1 MLKVARTTEK
11 KGSNM
16 TNELQIFENKQF
28 GQVRAIM
35 KDGEPWFVAKDVCQ
49 VFGDTNHNR
58 SVGRVDEDD
67 KCTVSVVD
75 ALGRTQQATA
85 VNESGLYTLLF
96 AMQPQKANNDGVSD
110 AYPILVQERIAR
122 LREFKRWITH
132 EVIPSIRKTGAYMTP
147 ETIEKVLMN
156 PDTIIS
162 LATQL
167 KELQTKVE
175 QDKPKV
181 LFADAVA
188 ASHTSILIGDLAK
201 LIRQNG
207 VEVGQNRL
215 FQWLRDNGYL
225 IKRKGSD
232 WNMPTQR
239 SIEMGLLEIK
249 ESTHIDGNGCN
260 VTTKTPKV
268 TGKGQAYFVN
278 KFLAS

>member
-1 MLKVARTTEK
+1 M
-11 KGSNM
+11 
-16 TNELQIFENKQF
+16 NELQVFENKQF

-35 KDGEPWFVAKDVCQ
+35 KDGEPWFVAADVCN
-49 VFGDTNHNR
+49 VFGETNRNRAMQSLDDDEKGYTQIDTPGGEQKM
-58 SVGRVDEDD
+58 SII
-67 KCTVSVVD
+67 
-75 ALGRTQQATA
+75 
-85 VNESGLYTLLF
+85 NESGLYALLF
-96 AMQPQKANNDGVSD
+96 AMQPQKARGVTD
-110 AYPILVQERIAR
+110 EHIEKRQNM
-122 LREFKRWITH
+122 LRAFKRWVTH
-132 EVIPSIRKTGAYMTP
+132 DVVPSIRKTGAYMTP

>member
-1 MLKVARTTEK
+1 
-11 KGSNM
+11 M
-16 TNELQIFENKQF
+16 TNELQVFENNQF
-28 GQVRAIM
+28 GQMRTLTENGNTLFCGS
-35 KDGEPWFVAKDVCQ
+35 DVAK
-49 VFGDTNHNR
+49 
-58 SVGRVDEDD
+58 
-67 KCTVSVVD
+67 
-75 ALGRTQQATA
+75 ALGY
-85 VNESGLYTLLF
+85 VNPSKALNDHCRGITKRDTPTSSG
-96 AMQPQKANNDGVSD
+96 
-110 AYPILVQERIAR
+110 VQTMSFIPEGDVYR
-122 LREFKRWITH
+122 LITH
-132 EVIPSIRKTGAYMTP
+132 SKLPTAEKFERWVFDEVLPTVRQTGAYMTP

-278 KFLAS
+278 KFLAKVS

>member
-1 MLKVARTTEK
+1 MRTLTENGNTLFC
-11 KGSNM
+11 GS
-16 TNELQIFENKQF
+16 
-28 GQVRAIM
+28 
-35 KDGEPWFVAKDVCQ
+35 DVAKAL
-49 VFGDTNHNR
+49 GYTNAP
-58 SVGRVDEDD
+58 
-67 KCTVSVVD
+67 D
-75 ALGRTQQATA
+75 ALTRHCRGIVKRDTPTS
-85 VNESGLYTLLF
+85 SG
-96 AMQPQKANNDGVSD
+96 
-110 AYPILVQERIAR
+110 VQTMSFIPEGDVYR
-122 LREFKRWITH
+122 LITH
-132 EVIPSIRKTGAYMTP
+132 SKLPTAEKFERWVFDEVLPTVRQTGAYMTP

-181 LFADAVA
+181 LCADAVA

-278 KFLAS
+278 KFLAKVS

>member
-1 MLKVARTTEK
+1 
-11 KGSNM
+11 M
-16 TNELQIFENKQF
+16 TNELQIFNNNQF

-35 KDGEPWFVAKDVCQ
+35 KDGEPWFVAADVCKALGLEQ
-49 VFGDTNHNR
+49 VSRAMDR
-58 SVGRVDEDD
+58 LDEDERGLL
-67 KCTVSVVD
+67 KVTHPQSPTK
-75 ALGRTQQATA
+75 TQEVNG
-85 VNESGLYTLLF
+85 VNESGLYH
-96 AMQPQKANNDGVSD
+96 
-110 AYPILVQERIAR
+110 LVLCSTKPEAR
-122 LREFKRWITH
+122 AFKRWVTH

-147 ETIEKVLMN
+147 ETIEKVLLN

-278 KFLAS
+278 KFLARVS

>member
-1 MLKVARTTEK
+1 M
-11 KGSNM
+11 
-16 TNELQIFENKQF
+16 NELQVFENNQF
-28 GQVRAIM
+28 GQMRTITENGNTLFCGS
-35 KDGEPWFVAKDVCQ
+35 DVAKAL
-49 VFGDTNHNR
+49 GYTNAP
-58 SVGRVDEDD
+58 
-67 KCTVSVVD
+67 D
-75 ALGRTQQATA
+75 ALTRHCRGIVKRDTPTS
-85 VNESGLYTLLF
+85 SG
-96 AMQPQKANNDGVSD
+96 
-110 AYPILVQERIAR
+110 VQTMSFITEGDVYR
-122 LREFKRWITH
+122 LITH
-132 EVIPSIRKTGAYMTP
+132 SKLPTAEKFERWVFDEVLPTVRQTGAYMTP

-225 IKRKGSD
+225 CSTGERY
-232 WNMPTQR
+232 NLPTQKSMELKLFEVKETTISNPDG
-239 SIEMGLLEIK
+239 SIRI
-249 ESTHIDGNGCN
+249 TR
-260 VTTKTPKV
+260 TTKV

-278 KFLAS
+278 KFLARVS

>member
-1 MLKVARTTEK
+1 
-11 KGSNM
+11 M
-16 TNELQIFENKQF
+16 TNELQVFENNQF
-28 GQVRAIM
+28 GQMRTLTENGNTLFCGS
-35 KDGEPWFVAKDVCQ
+35 DVAKAL
-49 VFGDTNHNR
+49 GYTNAP
-58 SVGRVDEDD
+58 
-67 KCTVSVVD
+67 D
-75 ALGRTQQATA
+75 ALTRHCRGIVKRDTPTS
-85 VNESGLYTLLF
+85 SG
-96 AMQPQKANNDGVSD
+96 
-110 AYPILVQERIAR
+110 VQTMSFITEGDVYR
-122 LREFKRWITH
+122 LITH
-132 EVIPSIRKTGAYMTP
+132 SKLPTAEKFERWVFDEVLPTVRQTGAYMTP

-225 IKRKGSD
+225 CSTGERY
-232 WNMPTQR
+232 NLPTQKSMELKLFEVKETTISNPDG
-239 SIEMGLLEIK
+239 SIRI
-249 ESTHIDGNGCN
+249 TR
-260 VTTKTPKV
+260 TTKV

>member
-1 MLKVARTTEK
+1 M
-11 KGSNM
+11 
-16 TNELQIFENKQF
+16 NELQVFENNQF

-35 KDGEPWFVAKDVCQ
+35 KDGEPWFVAADVCRALEIA
-49 VFGDTNHNR
+49 NNR
-58 SVGRVDEDD
+58 
-67 KCTVSVVD
+67 D
-75 ALGRTQQATA
+75 ALTRLEQDEKGVALTDTPGGAQEVTI
-85 VNESGLYTLLF
+85 VNEPGLYALVLGSRKPE
-96 AMQPQKANNDGVSD
+96 AKA
-110 AYPILVQERIAR
+110 
-122 LREFKRWITH
+122 FKRWVTH

-225 IKRKGSD
+225 CSTGERY
-232 WNMPTQR
+232 NLPTQKSMELKLFEVKETTISNPDG
-239 SIEMGLLEIK
+239 SIRI
-249 ESTHIDGNGCN
+249 TR
-260 VTTKTPKV
+260 TTKV

-278 KFLAS
+278 KFLARVS

>member
-1 MLKVARTTEK
+1 MRKED
-11 KGSNM
+11 GMS
-16 TNELQIFENKQF
+16 NELQTFIYNNNT
-28 GQVRAIM
+28 VRTIE
-35 KDGEPWFVAKDVCQ
+35 KNGEPWFVLKDVCEILGLGTPAR
-49 VFGDTNHNR
+49 VVERLEKDEVSLTHITD
-58 SVGRVDEDD
+58 SIGRKQET
-67 KCTVSVVD
+67 TV
-75 ALGRTQQATA
+75 
-85 VNESGLYTLLF
+85 VNESGLY
-96 AMQPQKANNDGVSD
+96 NVIIRSD
-110 AYPILVQERIAR
+110 KPEAKPFR
-122 LREFKRWITH
+122 KWITA
-132 EVIPSIRKTGAYMTP
+132 EVLPTIRKTGAYMTP

-175 QDKPKV
+175 KDKPKV

-225 IKRKGSD
+225 CSTGERY
-232 WNMPTQR
+232 NLPTQKSMELKLFEVKETTISNPDG
-239 SIEMGLLEIK
+239 SIRI
-249 ESTHIDGNGCN
+249 TR
-260 VTTKTPKV
+260 TTKV

-278 KFLAS
+278 KFLAKVS

>member
-1 MLKVARTTEK
+1 
-11 KGSNM
+11 M
-16 TNELQIFENKQF
+16 TNELQVFENNQF
-28 GQVRAIM
+28 GQMRTLTENGNTLFCGS
-35 KDGEPWFVAKDVCQ
+35 DVAK
-49 VFGDTNHNR
+49 
-58 SVGRVDEDD
+58 
-67 KCTVSVVD
+67 
-75 ALGRTQQATA
+75 ALGY
-85 VNESGLYTLLF
+85 VNPSKALNDHCRGITKRDTPTSSG
-96 AMQPQKANNDGVSD
+96 
-110 AYPILVQERIAR
+110 VQTMSFIPEGDVYR
-122 LREFKRWITH
+122 LITH
-132 EVIPSIRKTGAYMTP
+132 SKLPTAEKFERWVFDEVLPTVRQTGAYMTP

-225 IKRKGSD
+225 CSTGERY
-232 WNMPTQR
+232 NLPTQKSMELKLFEVKETTISNPDG
-239 SIEMGLLEIK
+239 SIR
-249 ESTHIDGNGCN
+249 
-260 VTTKTPKV
+260 VTRTTKV